1 MIAETKKFHL
11 RVYDNF
17 HYMEESEAY
26 NHGAYDTYDD
36 ALIAAKAIVDE
47 FLKHNWK
54 RGITPDQLM
63 GLYCLYGEDPIILP
77 NEHGK
82 HERFS
87 ARTYANKIA
96 GEICRKFEN
105 K

>member
-1 MIAETKKFHL
+1 MATKTKRFHL

-17 HYMEESEAY
+17 HYMDESEAY
-26 NHGAYDTYDD
+26 NHGKFDTYDD

-47 FLKHNWK
+47 FFEHNWK
-54 RGITPDQLM
+54 SGITPDYLNVQ
-63 GLYCLYGEDPIILP
+63 YCLYGEDPIILP

-82 HERFS
+82 LESFS
-87 ARTYANKIA
+87 ARTYAYISA
-96 GEICRKFEN
+96 IEICRKLEN